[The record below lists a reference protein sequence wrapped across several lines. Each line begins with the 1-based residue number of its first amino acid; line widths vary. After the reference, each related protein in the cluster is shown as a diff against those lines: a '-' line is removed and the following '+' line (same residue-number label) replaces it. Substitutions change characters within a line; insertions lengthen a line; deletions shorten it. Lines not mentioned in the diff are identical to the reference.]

1 MKQDRRNSVLTR
13 PLPDAKIAGMFRRN
27 RAAKSEAEPQPEA
40 PSAPMTGRNGYVV
53 TELPT
58 YHGLKRK
65 VVVYTSDANGKIIK
79 TIKR

>member
-1 MKQDRRNSVLTR
+1 
-13 PLPDAKIAGMFRRN
+13 MFRRN
-27 RAAKSEAEPQPEA
+27 RAKEEA
-40 PSAPMTGRNGYVV
+40 PPQAETAPPMPMTSSNGYIV

-79 TIKR
+79 TFKR

>member
-1 MKQDRRNSVLTR
+1 
-13 PLPDAKIAGMFRRN
+13 MFRRKK
-27 RAAKSEAEPQPEA
+27 AQAEA
-40 PSAPMTGRNGYVV
+40 PTQVEMPQQPAQTTTSGGYVV

-79 TIKR
+79 KYKR

>member
-1 MKQDRRNSVLTR
+1 
-13 PLPDAKIAGMFRRN
+13 MFRRKK
-27 RAAKSEAEPQPEA
+27 AKDEGSTQVEMPQ
-40 PSAPMTGRNGYVV
+40 SAPMTASGGYMV

-79 TIKR
+79 TYKKK

>member
-1 MKQDRRNSVLTR
+1 MTGGPQDAT
-13 PLPDAKIAGMFRRN
+13 IAAMFRRN
-27 RAAKSEAEPQPEA
+27 RAAKAEAAPQPEA

-65 VVVYTSDANGKIIK
+65 VVVYTSDANGRIVK
-79 TIKR
+79 TFKR